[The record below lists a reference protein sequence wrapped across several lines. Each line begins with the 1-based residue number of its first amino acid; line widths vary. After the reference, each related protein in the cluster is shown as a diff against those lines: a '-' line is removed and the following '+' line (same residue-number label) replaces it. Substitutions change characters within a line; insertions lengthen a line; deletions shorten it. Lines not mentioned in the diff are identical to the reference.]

1 MSSARPGDGEAPAG
15 SRDWGKITAIATAVG
30 TLLAGIAALVSIFT
44 YGSSS
49 PARGTAPGPPSQ
61 AGAAPSASRETG
73 PSASE
78 DSGPPD
84 PSADPSADPSTTSP
98 PPVAPTASRKPPI
111 PRTAQFDLVEDY
123 GFSLNDDPLRPG
135 ETGPQ
140 GQVLEVHWDDF
151 FNALVADLGAK
162 LIKDGSKSLADCKK
176 ATRFE
181 DSLNEYLLV
190 KGDRFCVISA
200 TGAVGLV
207 EVTDLEPGTYFG
219 LKVTVLPAPEP
230 AAS

>member
-1 MSSARPGDGEAPAG
+1 M
-15 SRDWGKITAIATAVG
+15 G

-49 PARGTAPGPPSQ
+49 PARGTAPGERSQ
-61 AGAAPSASRETG
+61 TGAAPSASRETG

-78 DSGPPD
+78 DTGPAS
-84 PSADPSADPSTTSP
+84 PSANPSTPTSSP
-98 PPVAPTASRKPPI
+98 PAASASPRKPPT
-111 PRTAQFDLVEDY
+111 PRTAQFDLVQGY

-140 GQVLEVHWDDF
+140 GQGFEVHWDDF
-151 FNALVADLGAK
+151 FNALDADQGAK

-190 KGDRFCVISA
+190 KGDGFCVISA

-207 EVTDLEPGTYFG
+207 EVTGLEPGTYFG
-219 LKVTVLPAPEP
+219 LKVTVLPASEP

>member
-1 MSSARPGDGEAPAG
+1 M
-15 SRDWGKITAIATAVG
+15 G

-78 DSGPPD
+78 DTGPPD
-84 PSADPSADPSTTSP
+84 PSADPSAAPSTTSP
-98 PPVAPTASRKPPI
+98 PPVAPTTPRKPPT
-111 PRTAQFDLVEDY
+111 PRTAQFDLVEGY
-123 GFSLNDDPLRPG
+123 GFSLNDDPLRPS
-135 ETGPQ
+135 E
-140 GQVLEVHWDDF
+140 GQLFEVHWSSF
-151 FNALVADLGAK
+151 WNALVADLGAK

>member
-1 MSSARPGDGEAPAG
+1 MSSARPGDGEASAG

-30 TLLAGIAALVSIFT
+30 TLLAGIAALVSVFT

-49 PARGTAPGPPSQ
+49 PARGTAPGQPSQ
-61 AGAAPSASRETG
+61 AGAEPSASRETG
-73 PSASE
+73 PAASE
-78 DSGPPD
+78 DSGP
-84 PSADPSADPSTTSP
+84 ADPSADPSTTSP
-98 PPVAPTASRKPPI
+98 PPAAPTTPRKPPT
-111 PRTAQFDLVEDY
+111 PRTAQFDLVEGY
-123 GFSLNDDPLRPG
+123 GFNLNDDPLRPG

-140 GQVLEVHWDDF
+140 GQGFEVHWDDF
-151 FNALVADLGAK
+151 FNALEADLGAK